1 MSNTKTN
8 SFQDNTHG
16 NLLIELFDS
25 INQGVI
31 CYNKKGEVVK
41 YNKVAKLLLGDSL
54 LMLSPKTIPSLFIKP
69 DKKPLKAS
77 EIPSVIAFETGK
89 SVTNRILGLDKN
101 DKITWLQVSAIPE
114 FDDSNSKPCKVFVS
128 FTDISEHIN
137 AQEKIKQTESFLLSV
152 LNSNPSYIVVTDLKG
167 DFKFVNRRRQ
177 RETDEQFFSINIL
190 DITHPAHRDN
200 VWKTFLDAIST
211 KVPQRIEFIAE
222 TDARDYHWYD
232 VVFSPVVI
240 DNEVKEITLF
250 TYDIH
255 KQKEAN
261 KKVQESEEKY
271 RQLFMQNPQ
280 PMWIFDDAT
289 LQILEVNDAAINLY
303 GYTRNEFLTINI
315 RDIRPKEDVPALQNV
330 LNSTKERYNKVGVHR
345 HLKKNGEI
353 IYVEIT
359 FHFIEY
365 NGRKARHVLIN
376 NVTDNINAEIEQRK
390 SEEKFRLLFETI
402 PQGVIFQNEKGVI
415 TSANYAALDLLGLS
429 FEQLTGKTS
438 YDPDWKAI
446 HEDGSPFLGADH
458 PASIALK
465 QGKTVSDV
473 IMGVYNPQRKK
484 YVWLNINAAPLF
496 RNGETKP
503 YQVYA
508 TFRDITEKKESIK
521 LLTEWKE
528 RYDRVSAASKL
539 VAYEE
544 NLSTDEITWAT
555 SLEVV
560 LGYKTSELIDSFSHA
575 LNLIHPNDRDEFLKQ
590 REVAISSKSKYQFEY
605 RIRHK
610 KGHYIVIKD
619 EGFISENT
627 LTGDKLMVGLL
638 QDITQ
643 QKEAE
648 KAIKESEQNLKQSQA
663 IAHLGHWIWDVKT
676 DTVIWSDE
684 LYEVFGYKRESFVGK
699 VGDIIASSIHPD
711 DVSALVEWNNA
722 AKSDIKPQP
731 LEFRIKWPN
740 GFIRTLWGDR
750 GEVIRNDKGEP
761 ITIHGIIQDIT
772 DRKKVE
778 DALRESETRFRAI
791 FNSMFSFI
799 GILDSNGN
807 VIEVNQGA
815 LTFSGS
821 TILDL
826 QDKPFWDSNVWR
838 KNEQSYNLIKDAV
851 KKACSGKFIRYDAD
865 IVSIDGI
872 EVTIDLSITPIK
884 DSQNRV
890 ILLIAEGRDV
900 TQIRKQEEAARILDR
915 AFAKSTHGVAIA
927 DAREPDMPLIKVNEA
942 FEKTTEYKQEE
953 VIGKNCR
960 ILQKED
966 RNQLGLETIRNA
978 IKKGKEC
985 RVELRNYTKSGKLFW
1000 NELYIAPVYNESGVV
1015 THYVGIQNDITVRKK
1030 HEEELRRY
1038 REELEDMVKERTR
1051 ELYISQ
1057 QKLIES
1063 QKMSNMGNW
1072 EYYPKSQSLIWSE
1085 ETFAIH
1091 GRKLSQ
1097 GNPTF
1102 SQYLNYIF
1110 KEDRITLL
1118 EKLDLLQ
1125 NELQPFSID
1134 LRIKRQNGTTAHVIS
1149 SAKPIVDDGRVELVL
1164 GSVLDVTNIKRIQM
1178 ELEEAKK
1185 KAESANTAKSLF
1197 LANMSHEIRTPM
1209 NAIIGFSELLLN
1221 SVTDKK
1227 QHSQVN
1233 SIRTSGKNLLK
1244 IINDILDLSKI
1255 ESGKVIIQQEPI
1267 DITKLVSE
1275 IELMFNQ
1282 RASEK
1287 NVALYIEIEKSIP
1300 HALML
1305 DETRVRQILFN
1316 LIGNA
1321 IKFTEKGS
1329 VIITL
1334 DKTNCTKEQLDLI
1347 ISIEDTG
1354 IGIPKEQQELI
1365 FEAFSQQEG
1374 QIEKKYG
1381 GTGLGLTISKKLVE
1395 AMGGSITLTSEV
1407 GKGSTFKIV
1416 LPNIQVANADDV
1428 KHDETAFD
1436 ITNVQFK
1443 PATILIADDNE
1454 ENRKLLIDLFEKTE
1468 ITTIEAENGKVALEK
1483 AIEHKPNVILMD
1495 LRMPIMN
1502 GYEATKRIRQIREI
1516 GTTPIIAIS
1525 ASSKIVLKE
1534 QFSLTLFNDFLL
1546 KPIDVS
1552 ALVNTLNKY
1561 IESKLNITPP
1571 KKNNGINTTALNT
1584 LSHKELQKLLM
1595 AMEQELFPVYETALK
1610 NQQIEQIE
1618 LFGDELKRVGTQT
1631 EQSYLVKLGNDIAV
1645 FADSFDIEQLMIALN
1660 QFQEFIEHLKAQME
1674 VKKNE
1679 N

>member
-1 MSNTKTN
+1 MCSKETKSLGNSNT
-8 SFQDNTHG
+8 DNQFKR
-16 NLLIELFDS
+16 LFDI
-25 INQGVI
+25 INQGI
-31 CYNKKGEVVK
+31 IHYNSRGEIILYNKMAESVLGQQLTILSPTAIPLHFIKPNKTPLLANETPSAIALKKGE
-41 YNKVAKLLLGDSL
+41 A
-54 LMLSPKTIPSLFIKP
+54 
-69 DKKPLKAS
+69 
-77 EIPSVIAFETGK
+77 
-89 SVTNRILGLDKN
+89 VTNRVVGLK
-101 DKITWLQVSAIPE
+101 KEASITWLQVSAFPE
-114 FDDSNSKPCKVFVS
+114 FNGSEITPYQVVVS
-128 FTDISEHIN
+128 FTDITEHIQ
-137 AQEKIKQTESFLLSV
+137 AKDRIKKTESFLESV
-152 LNSNPSYIVVTDLKG
+152 LSSNPSYIVVTDLKG
-167 DFKFVNRRRQ
+167 NFKFVNRRRQ

-200 VWKTFLDAIST
+200 VWKAFLDAIST

-222 TDARDYHWYD
+222 TDTRDYHWYD

-240 DNEVKEITLF
+240 DNDVKEVTLF

-255 KQKEAN
+255 EQKEAN

-303 GYTRNEFLTINI
+303 GYPRSEFLTLTI
-315 RDIRPKEDVPALQNV
+315 RDIRPKEDIPGLQNV
-330 LNSTKERYNKVGVHR
+330 LNSTKELYNKVGLHR
-345 HLKKNGEI
+345 HIKKNGEV

-365 NGRKARHVLIN
+365 NERKARHVLIN

-415 TSANYAALDLLGLS
+415 TSANYAAMDLLGLS
-429 FEQLTGKTS
+429 FDQLTGKTS

-446 HEDGSPFLGADH
+446 HEDGSPFLGEDH

-473 IMGVYNPQRKK
+473 TMGVYNPQHKK
-484 YVWLNINAAPLF
+484 YVWLNINAAPLY

-544 NLSTDEITWAT
+544 NLSTGEITWAT
-555 SLEVV
+555 SFEVV
-560 LGYKTSELIDSFSHA
+560 LGYKTGELIDTFSHA

-590 REVAISSKSKYQFEY
+590 REAAISSKSKYQFEY

-610 KGHYIVIKD
+610 KGHYIIIKD
-619 EGFISENT
+619 EGIISKNT
-627 LTGDKLMVGLL
+627 LTGNNLMVGLL
-638 QDITQ
+638 QDVTQ

-648 KAIKESEQNLKQSQA
+648 KAIKESEKNLKQSQA
-663 IAHLGHWIWDVKT
+663 IAHLGHWIWNVKT

-684 LYEVFGYKRESFVGK
+684 LYKVFGYQKESFVGT
-699 VGDIIASSIHPD
+699 VGDIIAISIHPD

-740 GFIRTLWGDR
+740 GSIRTLWGDR
-750 GEVIRNDKGEP
+750 GEVIRDQKGEP
-761 ITIHGIIQDIT
+761 VAIHGIIQDIT

-778 DALRESETRFRAI
+778 IALRESETRFRAI

-799 GILDSNGN
+799 GILDSKGN

-821 TILDL
+821 TIIDL
-826 QDKPFWDSNVWR
+826 QDKPFGDSNVWR
-838 KNEQSYNLIKDAV
+838 KNEQSYNRIKDAV
-851 KKACSGKFIRYDAD
+851 KKACSGEFIRYDAE
-865 IVSIDGI
+865 ITSVDGAEI
-872 EVTIDLSITPIK
+872 TIDLSITPIR
-884 DSQNRV
+884 DGNNRV

-915 AFAKSTHGVAIA
+915 AFAKSTHGVAIV
-927 DAREPDMPLIKVNEA
+927 DARLPDMPLIKVNEA
-942 FEKTTEYKQEE
+942 FERTTEYKQPE
-953 VIGKNCR
+953 VLGQNCR

-966 RNQLGLETIRNA
+966 RNQPGLETIRNA
-978 IKKGKEC
+978 IKEGKEC

-1057 QKLIES
+1057 QKLIDS

-1085 ETFAIH
+1085 ETFVIH

-1102 SQYLNYIF
+1102 SQYLSYIF

-1149 SAKPIVDDGRVELVL
+1149 SAKPIVDNGRVELVL
-1164 GSVLDVTNIKRIQM
+1164 GSVLDVTNIKQIQM

-1221 SVTDKK
+1221 SVKDQK
-1227 QHSQVN
+1227 QRSQVN

-1282 RASEK
+1282 RAAEK

-1329 VIITL
+1329 IIITL
-1334 DKTNCTKEQLDLI
+1334 DKTHCIEDHLDLI

-1354 IGIPKEQQELI
+1354 IGIPKEQQQLI

-1374 QIEKKYG
+1374 QLEKKYG

-1416 LPNIQVANADDV
+1416 LPHIQVANADDV
-1428 KHDETAFD
+1428 KYDETAFD
-1436 ITNVQFK
+1436 ITNVQFM

-1483 AIEHKPNVILMD
+1483 ALEHKPNVILMD

-1516 GTTPIIAIS
+1516 GTIPIIAIS

-1552 ALVNTLNKY
+1552 ALVNTLSKY
-1561 IESKLNITPP
+1561 VESKLNISPP
-1571 KKNNGINTTALNT
+1571 KKNNGINTTVLNT

-1595 AMEQELFPVYETALK
+1595 VMEQELFPVYETALK

-1618 LFGDELKRVGTQT
+1618 LFGEELKRVGSQT
-1631 EQSYLVKLGNDIAV
+1631 EQNYLVKLGNDIAV
-1645 FADSFDIEQLMIALN
+1645 FTDSFDIEQLMSALN